1 MIRHHTIHHKGAAH
15 RSPFLFTTLLIG
27 HDASHST
34 LLPGR
39 QYARIREVYYV
50 MSYLPS
56 LFKTLHMSLCCL
68 EGSTMSNLVH
78 RRMRCAR
85 TDLHSILCLEGS
97 TPEDVRCIYVY
108 RLAIDARPK
117 RGDGVAGRKWP
128 SLLGDF
134 QTGIAS
140 MTRKRHLASTARGFY
155 CFCLMALTGPVSVPS
170 VQSVQ
175 SVLE

>member
-1 MIRHHTIHHKGAAH
+1 MLEEFPDGHSINGSPETSCINRKG
-15 RSPFLFTTLLIG
+15 FLTFL
-27 HDASHST
+27 
-34 LLPGR
+34 
-39 QYARIREVYYV
+39 
-50 MSYLPS
+50 SYLPS

-155 CFCLMALTGPVSVPS
+155 CFRLTPTTGQYATHSTLLPGR
-170 VQSVQ
+170 QYH
-175 SVLE
+175 E